1 MTAVMERPVDVSE
14 SRQHA
19 DTLEELRA
27 LLVAQERTLAEQYR
41 MLAAL
46 DERREQFDELVAD
59 MMPVANAAMLM
70 ATRQLESATAPE
82 VQARVRAAMAQV
94 GAVRGAPAPGL
105 FALLRRLRDPQVR
118 MGLALALAVLGA
130 AGGAATAA
138 PGAGS
143 AETPTT

>member
-59 MMPVANAAMLM
+59 MVPVANAAMLM

-82 VQARVRAAMAQV
+82 VQARVREAMAQV
-94 GAVRGAPAPGL
+94 EQVRGAPAPGL
-105 FALLRRLRDPQVR
+105 FALLRRLRNPEVR
-118 MGLALALAVLGA
+118 RGLALALALLGA
-130 AGGAATAA
+130 AGGAVSAA
-138 PGAGS
+138 PGDGA
-143 AETPTT
+143 AVPRTT